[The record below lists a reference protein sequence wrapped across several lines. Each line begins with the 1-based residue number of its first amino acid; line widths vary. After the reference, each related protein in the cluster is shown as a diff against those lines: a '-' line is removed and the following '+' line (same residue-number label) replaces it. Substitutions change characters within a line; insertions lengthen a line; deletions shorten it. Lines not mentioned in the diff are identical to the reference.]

1 MLLLRSLSHP
11 KPSDHHKDRW
21 EGALRNYF
29 DKNEVGDHGG
39 QVDVVISMQ
48 SSRTCLLLKKLASDK
63 ICEITMNGSSVSKC
77 LSMLRIGSSHNCMLM
92 FNSSICS
99 RNHVADRPIPNLRYC
114 SSDLKFRGLRSL
126 EKYIDVRQGEIL
138 TAEMFESKMLA
149 AKTPSRIKKSI
160 FTVKKEYADLPA
172 ETQLQSRNRN
182 PRNMELLGYNKPRG
196 YGTLYKKRDFW
207 NRYSSYAIWIESSAV
222 LFLIVFQSMAG
233 DTCDR
238 TRTLPHTC

>member
-1 MLLLRSLSHP
+1 M
-11 KPSDHHKDRW
+11 
-21 EGALRNYF
+21 
-29 DKNEVGDHGG
+29 
-39 QVDVVISMQ
+39 DVVISMQ

-77 LSMLRIGSSHNCMLM
+77 FSMLRIGSSHNCMLM

-233 DTCDR
+233 DTCDH
-238 TRTLPHTC
+238 TCTLPHTC